1 MARSDPH
8 GAGPLDARRLCV
20 LVADDDPVQRRL
32 LESMLA
38 RRGHEVR
45 TVCDGRAAIAE
56 WERGHIDVAFL
67 DIEMPVMDGVATAL
81 AIRSAERASGRRT
94 FVVALSSHASDES
107 RGRCLAAGMNAVLV
121 KPLGTAE
128 LDALVSGVVE
138 ELLEREEPFDFDAAL
153 HRVDGEVSYL
163 REMAVAFVED
173 YPGLRDRLRDAVARR
188 QGEELSYLSH
198 RLAGSLLAFSAGSA
212 ERAVR
217 RLEWLGHGDMSEA
230 DVALEAFEARVQ
242 QLVEALRAKGLLKP

>member
-8 GAGPLDARRLCV
+8 GADPLDARRLCV

-45 TVCDGRAAIAE
+45 AVGDGRSAVAE
-56 WERGHIDVAFL
+56 WERGQVDVAFL
-67 DIEMPVMDGVATAL
+67 DIEMPEMDGVATAL
-81 AIRSAERASGRRT
+81 AIRSAERASSRCT
-94 FVVALSSHASDES
+94 YVVALSSHDSDES

-128 LDALVSGVVE
+128 LDALVSGVAE
-138 ELLEREEPFDFDAAL
+138 ELLERQEPFDFDAAL

-173 YPGLRDRLRDAVARR
+173 YPGLRDRLRDAVTRR
-188 QGEELSYLSH
+188 QGEELSYLAH
-198 RLAGSLLAFSAGSA
+198 RLAGALLAFSAGSA

-217 RLEWLGHGDMSEA
+217 RLERLGRGDMSEA
-230 DVALEAFEARVQ
+230 EHALAAFEARVQ
-242 QLVEALRAKGLLKP
+242 QLVEALRAKGLLEP